1 MRGIA
6 KLMMLAA
13 ALGMLLAGAT
23 AAFAL
28 DKSEAQTKVEESVI
42 VVKKMVSS
50 PDAKAAR
57 WLLKRS
63 KGVII
68 VPDMVKAG
76 LVLGGK
82 FGRGILLA
90 RTKNGSWSPPVFLT
104 LGGVSAGFQLGAQTT
119 ELFMVLMNRKGI
131 DGVLKGKAKFGVD
144 AAVTGGPWG
153 RDAAA
158 GLNAASLKA
167 DIYSYSRSQ
176 GLYGGATLDGAGMEI
191 DKETTKAYYGK
202 AIPASQILAGKAVP
216 GQEAKRLIA
225 VLEKYANM
233 K

>member
-1 MRGIA
+1 MKRFA
-6 KLMMLAA
+6 KLLMLAA

-23 AAFAL
+23 AAMAL
-28 DKSEAQTKVEESVI
+28 DKFEAQTKLDEATII
-42 VVKKMVSS
+42 VRKMMSS
-50 PDAKAAR
+50 KDSDAAR
-57 WLLKRS
+57 WLLARS

-76 LVLGGK
+76 LVIGGK
-82 FGRGILLA
+82 FGRGVMLA
-90 RTKNGSWSPPVFLT
+90 RLPNGSWSAPVFLI
-104 LGGVSAGFQLGAQTT
+104 LGGVSAGFQIGAQTT
-119 ELFMVLMNRKGI
+119 ELFMVLMNHKGI

-176 GLYGGATLDGAGMEI
+176 GLYGGATLDGAGMEV
-191 DKETTKAYYGK
+191 DKETTKHYYGK
-202 AIPASQILAGKAVP
+202 SLSIKKILEGKVKAGE
-216 GQEAKRLIA
+216 EAKRLIA
-225 VLEKYANM
+225 VLDKYDN
-233 K
+233 KK